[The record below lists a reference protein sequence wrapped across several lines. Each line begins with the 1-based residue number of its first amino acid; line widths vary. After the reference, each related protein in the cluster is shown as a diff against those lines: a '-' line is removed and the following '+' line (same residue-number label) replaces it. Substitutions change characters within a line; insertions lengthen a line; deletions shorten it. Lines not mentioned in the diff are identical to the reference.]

1 MSRRRPDKEPTALR
15 GLLGQ
20 AASGYGL
27 DDALSAGTLWKRWVD
42 VVGTDVAAHAEPTS
56 LRDGVLRVRA
66 DSPVWAH
73 EIGYLTGEIKKR
85 ANETLGREAVTEVKV
100 WNAPGAPSIGDDRAS
115 DRQGLSP
122 VQLSSEELEQDPQTA
137 LEKAR
142 AAQAARRRG
151 PGR

>member
-1 MSRRRPDKEPTALR
+1 MSRRKPEKEPAALR
-15 GLLGQ
+15 GLLGP

-42 VVGTDVAAHAEPTS
+42 VVGPDVAAHAEPTS

-85 ANETLGREAVTEVKV
+85 ANETLGRPAVVEVKV
-100 WNAPGAPSIGDDRAS
+100 WSAPGTPVPAGAPADQHTGAGTPER
-115 DRQGLSP
+115 SP
-122 VQLSSEELEQDPQTA
+122 EELEQDPLAA
-137 LEKAR
+137 LAKAR
-142 AAQAARRRG
+142 SAWVSRRRRAA
-151 PGR
+151 P

>member
-1 MSRRRPDKEPTALR
+1 MSRRRTENEPAALR
-15 GLLGQ
+15 GLLGP

-27 DDALSAGTLWKRWVD
+27 DDALSAGTLWKRWVE
-42 VVGTDVAAHAEPTS
+42 VVGPDVAAHAEPTS

-100 WNAPGAPSIGDDRAS
+100 WNAPGAPSPDRSDYGSGGRSEPAS
-115 DRQGLSP
+115 GPAEDLD
-122 VQLSSEELEQDPQTA
+122 QDPLSA

-142 AAQAARRRG
+142 AAQAARRR
-151 PGR
+151 RARS

>member
-1 MSRRRPDKEPTALR
+1 MSRRRSENEPSPLR
-15 GLLGQ
+15 GLLGP

-42 VVGTDVAAHAEPTS
+42 VVGPDVAAHAEPTS

-73 EIGYLTGEIKKR
+73 EISYLTAEIKKR
-85 ANETLGREAVTEVKV
+85 ANETLGRPAVTEVKV
-100 WNAPGAPSIGDDRAS
+100 WNAPGAPVGDGAS
-115 DRQGLSP
+115 LPAPAGPRERSP
-122 VQLSSEELEQDPQTA
+122 EELEQDPLSA

-142 AAQAARRRG
+142 SAWASRRRRRA
-151 PGR
+151 P

>member
-1 MSRRRPDKEPTALR
+1 MSRRRSEKDPAPLR
-15 GLLGQ
+15 GLLGP

-42 VVGTDVAAHAEPTS
+42 VVGPDVAAHAEPTS

-73 EIGYLTGEIKKR
+73 EIGYLAAEIKKR
-85 ANETLGREAVTEVKV
+85 ANETLGSDAVAEVRV
-100 WNAPGAPSIGDDRAS
+100 WNAPGAPASERGSGLAPDRPERPPA
-115 DRQGLSP
+115 DLD
-122 VQLSSEELEQDPQTA
+122 QDPQSA

-142 AAQAARRRG
+142 SAWAARRRG
-151 PGR
+151 ARP